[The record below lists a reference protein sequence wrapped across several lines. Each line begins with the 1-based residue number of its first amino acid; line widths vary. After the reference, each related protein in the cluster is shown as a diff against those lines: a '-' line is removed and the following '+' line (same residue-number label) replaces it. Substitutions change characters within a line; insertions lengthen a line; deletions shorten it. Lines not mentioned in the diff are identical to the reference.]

1 MKIKIRLADESDLL
15 VYTKLLQKTYKN
27 TYVFDAIG
35 LTKECFSKA
44 VFNTNDSQDYLKS
57 NLKIND
63 KQKTWLAFLDKELIG
78 SITIVDKDKE
88 CEMRGFYVATDFQG
102 KGIGSKLWKFV
113 LSFAGN
119 REIVLD
125 TYSHNTKTIEIYK
138 NWGFEIDTE
147 KGEFYRHWSEWPE
160 DLKVKCVYMR
170 YGGRQ

>member
-1 MKIKIRLADESDLL
+1 MKVKIRLAKESDLL
-15 VYTKLLQKTYKN
+15 AYTKLLQQTYQD

-35 LTKECFSKA
+35 LTKECFSKV
-44 VFNTNDSQDYLKS
+44 VFNTKDSQDYLKS
-57 NLKIND
+57 NIKIND
-63 KQKTWLAFLDKELIG
+63 KQKTWLVFLDKELIG

-88 CEMRGFYVATDFQG
+88 CEMRGLYVATDFQG

-113 LSFAGN
+113 LNFAGN

-147 KGEFYRHWSEWPE
+147 KGEFYRHWSEWQE
-160 DLKVKCVYMR
+160 DLKVKCIYMR
-170 YGGRQ
+170 YRGKQ